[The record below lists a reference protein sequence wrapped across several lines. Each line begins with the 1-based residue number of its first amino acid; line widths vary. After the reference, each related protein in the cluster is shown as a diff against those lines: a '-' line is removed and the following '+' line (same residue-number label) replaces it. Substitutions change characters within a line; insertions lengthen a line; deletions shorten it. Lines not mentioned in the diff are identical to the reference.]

1 MTIEDKNASKK
12 GIDITAY
19 AKDALTRAIEY
30 GLEVKFILNANEV
43 QVVIESVATQKLL
56 GMWLMRPITEL
67 NVIETL
73 TQINEMLNRIDNRLL
88 TTQ

>member
-1 MTIEDKNASKK
+1 MTVEDKNASQK

>member
-1 MTIEDKNASKK
+1 MTVEDKNASQT

-19 AKDALTRAIEY
+19 AKDTITRAIEY
-30 GLEVKFILNANEV
+30 GLEVKFILNAN
-43 QVVIESVATQKLL
+43 QVRVIVESVATQKLL

-67 NVIETL
+67 NVIEKL
-73 TQINEMLNRIDNRLL
+73 AQINEMLNRIDNRLL